1 MHSSQDV
8 FDLTLHRAAN
18 LQVLQVL
25 LKSGLQLLYKCLN
38 ECCLTIDDIFII
50 GFSLYDCFE
59 ENIIHVLTS
68 SCLVILTVMG
78 YFRSNHR

>member
-25 LKSGLQLLYKCLN
+25 LKSGLQLLYKYLN
-38 ECCLTIDDIFII
+38 ECCLTIDHIFII
-50 GFSLYDCFE
+50 GFSFYD
-59 ENIIHVLTS
+59 
-68 SCLVILTVMG
+68 
-78 YFRSNHR
+78 